1 MAMRNRMDL
10 SLGIAIGSSIQI
22 ALFVAPLLVIL
33 SYGIAPNPMDL
44 VFSRGELIAVIFAT
58 FVLSQ
63 AVADG
68 SSTWFKG
75 VQLLAVYT
83 IIGIAFYFVP

>member
-1 MAMRNRMDL
+1 MDL

-33 SYGIAPNPMDL
+33 SYLIAPGPMDL
-44 VFSRGELIAVIFAT
+44 VFSRGELIAVILAA
-58 FVLSQ
+58 FVVSQ

-75 VQLLAVYT
+75 VQLLAVYA